1 MALVLRELA
10 GAAEARGLM
19 LGHIQTI
26 LPALWPS
33 EESVAWSRTRWST
46 PDCDFIDLDW
56 HTASE
61 TPAHT
66 PLMALFHG
74 LEGSSRSP
82 YALALARA
90 AQHKGWTTVVVHFR
104 GCSGVINQQPRA
116 YHAGDV
122 AEIDWILQRL
132 AREHPGPLVATGVSL
147 GGNAL
152 MLWLARGG
160 SANVPRLAAAAA
172 LSAPLDLSA
181 AGTAIDRGINRLLY
195 ARFFLET
202 MRRKARAKHE
212 QFPGLFDLDRVLRA
226 TTLRDFDDAF
236 TAPIHGFAG
245 VEQYWTT
252 CSCARELG
260 SIDLPTLLVNPENDP
275 LVPIA
280 SLPDPAELMR
290 ASSGRVQ
297 AVRPIR
303 GGHVGFIGRRAASIV
318 DWLGTHLHQR

>member
-1 MALVLRELA
+1 
-10 GAAEARGLM
+10 M

-46 PDCDFIDLDW
+46 PDGDFIDLDW

-202 MRRKARAKHE
+202 MRRKE
-212 QFPGLFDLDRVLRA
+212 
-226 TTLRDFDDAF
+226 
-236 TAPIHGFAG
+236 
-245 VEQYWTT
+245 
-252 CSCARELG
+252 S
-260 SIDLPTLLVNPENDP
+260 
-275 LVPIA
+275 
-280 SLPDPAELMR
+280 SL
-290 ASSGRVQ
+290 
-297 AVRPIR
+297 I
-303 GGHVGFIGRRAASIV
+303 
-318 DWLGTHLHQR
+318 